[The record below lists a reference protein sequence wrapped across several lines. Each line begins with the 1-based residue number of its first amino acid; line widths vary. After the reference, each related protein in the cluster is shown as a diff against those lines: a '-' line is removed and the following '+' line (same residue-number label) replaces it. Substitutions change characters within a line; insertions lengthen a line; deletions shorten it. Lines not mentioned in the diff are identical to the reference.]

1 MSRAMPNPASK
12 VCLRSPVYCVDVN
25 VLNSIVRDSLKGE
38 TVGVD
43 VGVEVGAVVGA
54 AVGDGRQVVLELAA
68 VVLE

>member
-1 MSRAMPNPASK
+1 M
-12 VCLRSPVYCVDVN
+12 YCVDVN

>member
-1 MSRAMPNPASK
+1 M
-12 VCLRSPVYCVDVN
+12 N
-25 VLNSIVRDSLKGE
+25 VLNRIVRDSLKGE